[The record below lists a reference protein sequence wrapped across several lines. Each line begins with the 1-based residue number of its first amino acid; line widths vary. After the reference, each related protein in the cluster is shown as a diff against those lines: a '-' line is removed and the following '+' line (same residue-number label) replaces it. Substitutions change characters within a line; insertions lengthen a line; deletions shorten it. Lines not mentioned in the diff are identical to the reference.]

1 MLGMQSSV
9 LNIGLGGP
17 QRCLIA
23 RVFAPHVIWIPGN
36 EIKPKR
42 EARNH
47 FFVRIRETL
56 LASLPPDLQMDFT
69 KTATGLGSCGHTY
82 DFASSY
88 GEETTTGAPLEPDF
102 DDVFS
107 CGYSFFFFL
116 FSFFKKKAKC

>member
-9 LNIGLGGP
+9 LKVGLGGP
-17 QRCLIA
+17 QRRLIA

-36 EIKPKR
+36 AIKPKR

-69 KTATGLGSCGHTY
+69 QLRQDLGAAAIPTTLQAATVKRQRLVLRWNQTSMTCFLVGIL
-82 DFASSY
+82 
-88 GEETTTGAPLEPDF
+88 
-102 DDVFS
+102 
-107 CGYSFFFFL
+107 FFFIY
-116 FSFFKKKAKC
+116 FF